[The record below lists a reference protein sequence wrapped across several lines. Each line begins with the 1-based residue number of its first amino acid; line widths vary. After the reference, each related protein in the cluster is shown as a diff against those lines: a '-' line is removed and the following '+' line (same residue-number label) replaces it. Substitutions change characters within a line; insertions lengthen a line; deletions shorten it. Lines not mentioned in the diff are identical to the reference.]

1 MATAQDDDTPVL
13 KMESYLKC
21 NICLEELHDP
31 RTLPCLHSFC
41 KCCLKKFVQGQGKI
55 IEKFNC
61 PKCSTEF
68 QLKERQQVEEM
79 TRDNVIGNML
89 EVPSQQRG
97 RGPTKVT
104 CTDSFE
110 RKSPTDSR
118 CNHGCNTYEKYLC
131 SECLTAHEMWP
142 ISEDRNVFTT
152 ADELPKAENQAEIR
166 VMSKCKKHNE
176 TLQYFCETCKQLA
189 CVHCVSIEHLPS
201 TEEHL
206 CQPITEKVV
215 ERKRE
220 LLKSSYNFLNEQLEE
235 GNKALQ
241 DIENIE
247 RVLADNAKKAKD
259 DIQKHKEDILKLFA
273 QEIDKE
279 AKRLTDEVNDNCNET
294 YESLAKQRADIKR
307 FSRDT

>member
-1 MATAQDDDTPVL
+1 MATAQEDADTPVL

-152 ADELPKAENQAEIR
+152 ADELPKAEKQAEIR

-176 TLQYFCETCKQLA
+176 TLQYYCETCEQLA
-189 CVHCVSIEHLPS
+189 CVHCVSIEHLPT

-206 CQPITEKVV
+206 RQPITEKVV
-215 ERKRE
+215 ERK
-220 LLKSSYNFLNEQLEE
+220 F
-235 GNKALQ
+235 
-241 DIENIE
+241 
-247 RVLADNAKKAKD
+247 
-259 DIQKHKEDILKLFA
+259 DIQYQCLKA
-273 QEIDKE
+273 
-279 AKRLTDEVNDNCNET
+279 
-294 YESLAKQRADIKR
+294 SLIFYTGTTISIKKIAWNY
-307 FSRDT
+307 